1 MPTKSFHNIAS
12 REGGRYAVA
21 IVDVEPELKTNGI
34 ARLFEVVHRR
44 QVCEFPVRYE
54 CAGGPRHTLSR
65 DETVCLAGCYDAYG
79 IAGYSIPEGREIW
92 RRKDL
97 KSVQT
102 VEPFYDNDFVFCG
115 REKGAAHLLNSQTG
129 ETVEQFAG
137 IKVLYASPTDSS
149 VVLGGKRLELQ
160 RPFGRKIAS
169 LKGDGFIRQA
179 VFSKSS
185 VLLDGFEEVRC
196 VDLMSGDLM
205 WALKPYDKVRHG
217 AFCWS
222 NARSCFIAK
231 TIRSTGESFVA
242 LNPSTG
248 QPHDEIPFEGRGTG
262 AFCQQG
268 DYWLNGDLRL
278 ISTSDGTLA
287 HDFTTDAILRRD
299 PRYKRELLLS
309 LARDAKSPAD
319 LEEYMVTEGF
329 GLVDIKNAL
338 LLQMA
343 EDLRK
348 RRSR

>member
-1 MPTKSFHNIAS
+1 MPTKSFHNVAS
-12 REGGRYAVA
+12 REGGKYTLA
-21 IVDVEPELKTNGI
+21 IADVEPELKTNGM
-34 ARLFEVVHRR
+34 ARLFDVVHRR

-65 DETVCLAGCYDAYG
+65 DETICLAGCYDAYG

-102 VEPFYDNDFVFCG
+102 VEPLYDSDFVFCG

-129 ETVEQFAG
+129 ATVEQFAG
-137 IKVLYASPTDSS
+137 IKGLYASPADSS
-149 VVLGGKRLELQ
+149 VVLSGKVLEIQ

-169 LKGDGFIRQA
+169 LRGNGFIRQA

-205 WALKPYDKVRHG
+205 WALKPNDKERHS

-222 NARSCFIAK
+222 TTRSCFIA
-231 TIRSTGESFVA
+231 IANRRAGECFVA

-248 QPHDEIPFEGRGTG
+248 QPHDEIPYEGRGTG
-262 AFCQQG
+262 AFCHQG
-268 DYWLNGDLRL
+268 DYWLQGDLRL
-278 ISTSDGTLA
+278 YSTSDGSVV
-287 HDFTTDAILRRD
+287 HDFTTEAMLRRD

-309 LARDAKSPAD
+309 LARDAKSPTD
-319 LEEYMVTEGF
+319 LEKYMVNEGF
-329 GLVDIKNAL
+329 SLVDIKNAL

-348 RRSR
+348 RRSK